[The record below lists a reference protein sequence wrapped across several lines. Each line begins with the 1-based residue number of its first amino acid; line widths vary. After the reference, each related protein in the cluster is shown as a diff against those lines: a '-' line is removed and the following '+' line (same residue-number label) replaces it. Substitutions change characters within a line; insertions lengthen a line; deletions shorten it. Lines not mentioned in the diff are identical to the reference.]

1 MKQASR
7 YYLFILRRPNIMS
20 KSKNRRENAD
30 KIRKQ
35 TPHPH
40 GHIASLKQLSDQ

>member
-1 MKQASR
+1 
-7 YYLFILRRPNIMS
+7 MS
-20 KSKNRRENAD
+20 KSKARRENAT

-40 GHIASLKQLSDQ
+40 GHITSLEEYADEYEAAKQSKNEKQ

>member
-1 MKQASR
+1 
-7 YYLFILRRPNIMS
+7 MS

-40 GHIASLKQLSDQ
+40 GYVKSLEEYADEYEAGAPANNNKQ

>member
-1 MKQASR
+1 MSR
-7 YYLFILRRPNIMS
+7 S
-20 KSKNRRENAD
+20 KARRENEA

-40 GHIASLKQLSDQ
+40 GHITSLEEYAEEYEAAKQSSNNGNQQ